1 MSNNAQTIDLSK
13 LIKRLELIKNLVFLE
28 EEEDIPEQIEKLQ
41 QLQINEVVEQII
53 IYLNEKSYGKAIE
66 AIEIFLNSNKQVVF
80 YIDSELEG
88 LKLEAKLLEA
98 EVNNLSDEKADL
110 EKLIH
115 EFSVRHNKEL
125 GELII
130 KILSYRKEQSKGT
143 PQHEEAEKDYNDFY
157 TNYEAA
163 KDETIAALTETEQ
176 KELKDKYR
184 KASKLCHPDVVDEAD
199 KEAAHKIFAELSTAY
214 ERNDLKRVTEI
225 LEGLQKG
232 KAFASKA
239 DTANEKLALQAEL
252 KRLRLRLNE
261 LTKEI
266 AAIKE
271 SETFETITNSESW
284 DEYFAKTKQQ
294 LKEQL
299 SQLENGRK

>member
-1 MSNNAQTIDLSK
+1 MSNNAQTINLSK

-53 IYLNEKSYGKAIE
+53 TYLNEKSYGKAIE

-163 KDETIAALTETEQ
+163 KDETIAVLTEAEQ

-199 KEAAHKIFAELSTAY
+199 KEAAHKIFSELSTAY
-214 ERNDLKRVTEI
+214 DRNDLKRVTEI

-232 KAFASKA
+232 KAFTSKA

-252 KRLRLRLNE
+252 IRLRLRLNE

-271 SETFETITNSESW
+271 SETFETITNIKNW
-284 DEYFAKTKQQ
+284 DDYFAKTKQQ

>member
-252 KRLRLRLNE
+252 RRLRLRLNE

-271 SETFETITNSESW
+271 SETFETITNIKNW
-284 DEYFAKTKQQ
+284 DDYFAKTKQQ

>member
-1 MSNNAQTIDLSK
+1 MENNSLTINLGK
-13 LIKRLELIKNLVFLE
+13 IIKRLELIKNLVLLE
-28 EEEDIPEQIEKLQ
+28 EEEGISEQVEKLR
-41 QLQINEVVEQII
+41 QLQLNEVVKQII
-53 IYLNEKSYGKAIE
+53 IYLNEKSYGKAIV
-66 AIEIFLNSNKQVVF
+66 AIETFINSNKQVVV

-98 EVNNLSDEKADL
+98 EVNNQSNEKADL
-110 EKLIH
+110 EKLVH
-115 EFSVRHNKEL
+115 EFSVTHRKEL

-130 KILSYRKEQSKGT
+130 KILSYRKEQTKGT
-143 PQHEEAEKDYNDFY
+143 PQHEEAERDYNDFY

-163 KDETIAALTETEQ
+163 KDETIAALTEAEQ

-214 ERNDLKRVTEI
+214 ERNDLKSVTEI

-232 KAFASKA
+232 KAFASKS
-239 DTANEKLALQAEL
+239 DTANKKLVLQAEL
-252 KRLRLRLNE
+252 KRLRLRVIE

-266 AAIKE
+266 ATIKE
-271 SETFETITNSESW
+271 SDTFETITNIKSW
-284 DEYFAKTKQQ
+284 DDYFAKTKEQ

-299 SQLENGRK
+299 SQLENAGR

>member
-271 SETFETITNSESW
+271 SETFETITNIESW